1 MANMNIRMD
10 DKVKAQAEVL
20 FNEMGMNMTT
30 AINLFLRQA
39 IRESRIPFEIKVEK
53 PNAVTLSAFE
63 EGEKIVND
71 KNVKGYKDIK
81 SLREALEVWI

>member
-10 DKVKAQAEVL
+10 DQVKMQAEML

-39 IRESRIPFEIKVEK
+39 VRESRIPFEIKVDK
-53 PNAVTLSAFE
+53 PNALTIEALQ
-63 EGEKIVND
+63 EGDRIALD
-71 KNVKGYKDIK
+71 KNVKGYKDMK
-81 SLREALEVWI
+81 SLREALEI